1 MTDVL
6 RPVPLTAE
14 RADHVP
20 VINERGAPTRF
31 PAGHAAEDGEL
42 VRTARG
48 GDPAAFT
55 RLYERYGRLV
65 HGLLLARVGRDE
77 VEDLVQDVFLTAWR
91 RLDDLRDPAAF
102 GGWIAMIARN
112 RATDFQRR
120 TADFVELPDNLE
132 SPGTASAPA
141 DAHVALAA
149 IRSLPDAYRE
159 TLILRLVEG
168 LSGSEIAERT
178 GLTPGS
184 VRVNLHRGM
193 KMLRDKLNPPG
204 PAEDVER

>member
-1 MTDVL
+1 VE
-6 RPVPLTAE
+6 LTAE
-14 RADHVP
+14 RANHVP
-20 VINERGAPTRF
+20 VISERGAVTRF

-42 VRTARG
+42 VRSARG
-48 GDPAAFT
+48 GDPGAFS
-55 RLYERYGRLV
+55 RLYDRYGRVV

-77 VEDLVQDVFLTAWR
+77 VDDLVQDVFLTAWR

-112 RATDFQRR
+112 RATDFLRR
-120 TADFVELPDNLE
+120 TTDFVELPDHLE
-132 SPGTASAPA
+132 SPGTASGPA
-141 DAHVALAA
+141 DANVALAA
-149 IRSLPDAYRE
+149 IRALPDAYRE

-168 LSGSEIAERT
+168 LSGPEIAART

-193 KMLRDKLNPPG
+193 KMLRDKLH
-204 PAEDVER
+204 R

>member
-1 MTDVL
+1 MADVL
-6 RPVPLTAE
+6 RPVGLTAE
-14 RADHVP
+14 RAADVP
-20 VINERGAPTRF
+20 VIDDHGAVTRF
-31 PAGHAAEDGEL
+31 PAGQSAEDGTL
-42 VRTARG
+42 VRSALG
-48 GDPAAFT
+48 GEAAAFS
-55 RLYERYGRLV
+55 RLYERYGRVV

-91 RLDDLRDPAAF
+91 RLGDLRDPAAF

-112 RATDFQRR
+112 RATDFHRR

-132 SPGTASAPA
+132 SPGTASGQA

-149 IRSLPDAYRE
+149 IRSLPGAYRE

-168 LSGSEIAERT
+168 LSGPEIAERT

-193 KMLRDKLNPPG
+193 KLLREKLH
-204 PAEDVER
+204 R

>member
-1 MTDVL
+1 MADVL
-6 RPVPLTAE
+6 RPVELTAE
-14 RADHVP
+14 RPDDVP
-20 VINERGAPTRF
+20 VINDRTGVSRF
-31 PAGHAAEDGEL
+31 PAGQAAEDGKL
-42 VRTARG
+42 VRSALA
-48 GDPAAFT
+48 GDPAAFS
-55 RLYERYGRLV
+55 RLYERYGRVV
-65 HGLLLARVGRDE
+65 HGLLLARVARDE

-91 RLDDLRDPAAF
+91 RLGDLRDAAAF

-112 RATDFQRR
+112 RATDFHRR

-132 SPGTASAPA
+132 SPGTASGEA
-141 DAHVALAA
+141 DANVALAA

-168 LSGSEIAERT
+168 LSGPEIAERT

-193 KMLRDKLNPPG
+193 KMLREKLN
-204 PAEDVER
+204 R

>member
-6 RPVPLTAE
+6 RPVHLTAE

-20 VINERGAPTRF
+20 VINEQGAVTRF
-31 PAGHAAEDGEL
+31 PAGQAAEDGEF
-42 VRTARG
+42 VRTARA
-48 GDPAAFT
+48 GDASAFT
-55 RLYERYGRLV
+55 RLYERYGRVV

-112 RATDFQRR
+112 RATDFHRR

-132 SPGTASAPA
+132 SPGTASGPA
-141 DAHVALAA
+141 DANVALAA

-159 TLILRLVEG
+159 TLMLRLVEG
-168 LSGSEIAERT
+168 LTGPEIAART
-178 GLTPGS
+178 GLTAGS

-193 KMLRDKLNPPG
+193 KMLRDKLH
-204 PAEDVER
+204 R

>member
-1 MTDVL
+1 MADVFP
-6 RPVPLTAE
+6 PVELTAE
-14 RADHVP
+14 RADDVP
-20 VINERGAPTRF
+20 VISDPTTVTRF
-31 PAGHAAEDGEL
+31 PAGQAAEDGKL
-42 VRTARG
+42 VRAARD
-48 GDPAAFT
+48 GDRAAFT
-55 RLYERYGRLV
+55 NLYERYGRVV

-112 RATDFQRR
+112 RATDFHRR
-120 TADFVELPDNLE
+120 TTDFVELPDNLE
-132 SPGTASAPA
+132 SPGTASAPS
-141 DAHVALAA
+141 DANVALAA
-149 IRSLPDAYRE
+149 IRALPDAYRE

-168 LSGSEIAERT
+168 LSGPEIAERT

-193 KMLRDKLNPPG
+193 KMLRDKLH
-204 PAEDVER
+204 R

>member
-1 MTDVL
+1 MSDVL
-6 RPVPLTAE
+6 RRVELAAD
-14 RADHVP
+14 RAADIP
-20 VINERGAPTRF
+20 VIDHRRAATRF
-31 PAGHAAEDGEL
+31 PAGQAAEDGQL
-42 VRTARG
+42 VRLALA
-48 GDPAAFT
+48 GDSIAFDT
-55 RLYERYGRLV
+55 LYERYARIV

-77 VEDLVQDVFLTAWR
+77 VDDLVQDVFLTAWR

-112 RATDFQRR
+112 RATDFHRR
-120 TADFVELPDNLE
+120 SAEFVELPANLE
-132 SPGTASAPA
+132 SPGDTSNAA
-141 DAHVALAA
+141 DANAALAA

-168 LSGSEIAERT
+168 LSGPEIAERT

-193 KMLRDKLNPPG
+193 KLLRDKLH
-204 PAEDVER
+204 R